1 MKFTTAIQT
10 CFRKYI
16 TFSGRAPRSEFWWFL
31 LFYTVLERL
40 AKLADGFL
48 GVTLFGDTGPLALA
62 AAVTCMLPYLAVLVR
77 RMHDTERSGLWLLLP
92 LGLYLGLIPLEYT
105 VPNAQFLAILVPAV
119 TLFGLIALLYWTVQK
134 GDAFENRYGPDPL
147 APAPQPAPPSGPQ
160 EIPQWT
166 GPETRS

>member
-77 RMHDTERSGLWLLLP
+77 RM
-92 LGLYLGLIPLEYT
+92 LIP
-105 VPNAQFLAILVPAV
+105 NAPVSGFFCHWDCTLA
-119 TLFGLIALLYWTVQK
+119 
-134 GDAFENRYGPDPL
+134 
-147 APAPQPAPPSGPQ
+147 
-160 EIPQWT
+160 
-166 GPETRS
+166 